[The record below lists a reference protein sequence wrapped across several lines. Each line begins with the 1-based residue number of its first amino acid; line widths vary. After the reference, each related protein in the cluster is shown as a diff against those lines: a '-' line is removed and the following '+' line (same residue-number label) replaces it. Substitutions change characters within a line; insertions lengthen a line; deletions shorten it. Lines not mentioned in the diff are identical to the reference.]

1 MIWLDE
7 HLGGIKALRW
17 IFAFIDK
24 AIQELSQHQ
33 LVDIVSEAFR
43 LDKETD
49 TPRDSKEE
57 VPRNTNL
64 DIVCEPKWR
73 NTIISPA

>member
-24 AIQELSQHQ
+24 AIQEPSQHQ

-43 LDKETD
+43 LDKETR
-49 TPRDSKEE
+49 PE
-57 VPRNTNL
+57 
-64 DIVCEPKWR
+64 IPKR
-73 NTIISPA
+73 RSLGILT